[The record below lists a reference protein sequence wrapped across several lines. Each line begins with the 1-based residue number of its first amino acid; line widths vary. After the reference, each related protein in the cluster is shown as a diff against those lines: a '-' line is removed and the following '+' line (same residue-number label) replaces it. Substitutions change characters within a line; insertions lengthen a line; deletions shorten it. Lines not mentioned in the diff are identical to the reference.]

1 MITYPWIKATAISRI
16 DRMIKNKNDIDIL
29 IYEVS
34 EKFLRRLS
42 NKWPATMFAD
52 NRIERVIGRI
62 MFLVS
67 SIKTM
72 KFIRA
77 FGVPVGTM
85 WAIMFLVLFNQPK
98 IIMAIQKIRAVD
110 IVIIIWDVGVNTNG
124 DKAILFIII
133 TTINNEMK
141 IIVDPFLLLF
151 WRSGFSSLIIGL
163 EIVLLILFH
172 FWFKYFMFNI
182 KKMVIKHGIHAYI
195 IV

>member
-1 MITYPWIKATAISRI
+1 
-16 DRMIKNKNDIDIL
+16 MIKNEEEINILVADIN
-29 IYEVS
+29 
-34 EKFLRRLS
+34 EKFLSSLS
-42 NKWPATMFAD
+42 NRCPATMFAD
-52 NRIERVIGRI
+52 SRIDRVIGRI

-67 SIKTM
+67 SINTM
-72 KFIRA
+72 KFIKA

-133 TTINNEMK
+133 TVINKEIK
-141 IIVDPFLLLF
+141 IIVDPFLLLL
-151 WRSGFSSLIIGL
+151 WRSGFNSLIIGF

-172 FWFKYFMFNI
+172 FWFKYFIFKI
-182 KKMVIKHGIHAYI
+182 KKMVIRHGIQA
-195 IV
+195 